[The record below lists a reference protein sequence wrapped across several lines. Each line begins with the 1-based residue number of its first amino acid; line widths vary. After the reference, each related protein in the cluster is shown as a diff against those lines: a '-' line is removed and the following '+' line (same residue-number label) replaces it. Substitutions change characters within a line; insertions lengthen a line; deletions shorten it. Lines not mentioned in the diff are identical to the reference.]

1 MSAIKTI
8 RTRNIQSHRDVY
20 VELPETGLVV
30 FTGDNSNGKSVIRRV
45 LHDTISYAIRNV
57 RVRKTLINKECNE
70 GYLEITKYDG
80 SVLLINI
87 NIEAALTWVKLT
99 RPNGEEVTRYLSDK
113 TIPELI
119 REFGFHYDDNR
130 GVSLNICDS
139 DESILFFRTSH
150 ATNYDII
157 TSALTDSDAQ
167 MRYEVL
173 KEQYQQASN
182 LKAQFQ
188 DAARVATAARTSL
201 AMYNVEEE
209 KELMDRLYKCANIM
223 EHTYV
228 PKLRKVNPV
237 PYVKFITLPE
247 VKLRKVYS
255 PKFIE
260 LPQVRLKDTTRL
272 QAEIDSLLK
281 GECPTCHRPYCS

>member
-8 RTRNIQSHRDVY
+8 RTRNIQSHKDVY

-45 LHDTISYAIRNV
+45 LHDTISYSIRNV

-80 SVLLINI
+80 SVLFINI
-87 NIEAALTWVKLT
+87 NVEAALTWVKLT
-99 RPNGEEVTRYLSDK
+99 RSNGEEVTRYLSDK

-130 GVSLNICDS
+130 GISLNICDS
-139 DESILFFRTSH
+139 DDSILFFRTSH

-209 KELMDRLYKCANIM
+209 QELMNKLYKCANIM

-237 PYVKFITLPE
+237 PYVKFINLPE
-247 VKLRKVYS
+247 VRLRKVYS

-260 LPQVRLKDTTRL
+260 LPQVRLRDTTRL
-272 QAEIDSLLK
+272 QTEIDSLLK

>member
-8 RTRNIQSHRDVY
+8 RTRNIQSHKDVY

-70 GYLEITKYDG
+70 GYIEVTKYDG
-80 SVLLINI
+80 SVLFINI
-87 NIEAALTWVKLT
+87 NIEAALTWVRLT
-99 RPNGEEVTRYLSDK
+99 RQNGEEVTRYLSDK

-130 GVSLNICDS
+130 GISLNICDS

-188 DAARVATAARTSL
+188 DAARVATAARTTL

-209 KELMDRLYKCANIM
+209 QELMNKLYKCANIM

-237 PYVKFITLPE
+237 PYVKFINLPE
-247 VKLRKVYS
+247 VRLRKVYS

-260 LPQVRLKDTTRL
+260 LPQVRLRDTTRL
-272 QAEIDSLLK
+272 QTEIDSLLK

>member
-8 RTRNIQSHRDVY
+8 RTRNIQSHKDVY

-70 GYLEITKYDG
+70 GYLEVTKYDG
-80 SVLLINI
+80 SVLFINI

-99 RPNGEEVTRYLSDK
+99 RQNGEEVTRYLSDK

-130 GVSLNICDS
+130 GISLNICDS

-188 DAARVATAARTSL
+188 DAARVATAARTTL

-209 KELMDRLYKCANIM
+209 QELMNKLYKCANIM

-237 PYVKFITLPE
+237 PYVKFINLPE
-247 VKLRKVYS
+247 VRLRKVYS

-260 LPQVRLKDTTRL
+260 LPQVRLRDTTRL
-272 QAEIDSLLK
+272 QTEIDSLLK